1 MNSLGLNFSPHLRP
15 TKNRKTASG
24 WTSVGVGEVLLSQEE
39 SSRSWQEIIT
49 FWQSVAY
56 RTVLWAKGF
65 PSSHAGAI
73 PTIKRQR
80 VCEEVGKP
88 FVFPKDSPSA

>member
-1 MNSLGLNFSPHLRP
+1 VSESQLEVKIDEEENQMNKLWLGICLLHLTSL
-15 TKNRKTASG
+15 ASLPCSL
-24 WTSVGVGEVLLSQEE
+24 TLKVCP
-39 SSRSWQEIIT
+39 
-49 FWQSVAY
+49 
-56 RTVLWAKGF
+56 VLWAKGF